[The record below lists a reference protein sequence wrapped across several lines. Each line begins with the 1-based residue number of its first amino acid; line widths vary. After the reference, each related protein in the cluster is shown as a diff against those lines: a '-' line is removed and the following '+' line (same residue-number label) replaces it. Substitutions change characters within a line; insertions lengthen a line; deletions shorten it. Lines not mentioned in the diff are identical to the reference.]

1 MTVHCEDLQV
11 IFARILDRV
20 NRASGSF
27 FVAATLL
34 ARRME
39 VESRIAAMLEEV
51 IPRDFDPKDPV
62 LTGLVEE
69 LRTEAEQH
77 RIFCNELRQNVVA
90 PNSAFI
96 NTVREKQKVIG
107 GLIGKSQQEIVK
119 AIKEIEVAA
128 KAVAL
133 EEAKLD
139 QTPPSKMG
147 AQRQRIEKAQAEH
160 RKKIQNE
167 RLTSQRIQERSVPQ
181 IHIEF
186 SEFDEARLVKQTNSI
201 VYFVESKQRM
211 NEAINSGIANFRGK
225 IDTYDPR
232 DRSHRY
238 VARVVDFSN
247 KTLSETEPDLIAF
260 AVADYVSD
268 GPKDLQFE
276 RGDQIRVLVQHAS
289 GWWEGQLEDKR
300 GLFPRSFIMFPRE
313 DDGKN
318 EPVGAVFLV
327 VNDYQAKR
335 GGEIGM
341 LVGDMVYVEFCQI
354 DKCSGF
360 NMRTGARGFFPLEV
374 LERKIV

>member
-1 MTVHCEDLQV
+1 
-11 IFARILDRV
+11 
-20 NRASGSF
+20 
-27 FVAATLL
+27 
-34 ARRME
+34 ME
-39 VESRIAAMLEEV
+39 VEARIATMLDEI
-51 IPRDFDPKDPV
+51 IPRDVDAKDPV
-62 LTGLVEE
+62 LTAFVEE
-69 LRTEAEQH
+69 LRNEAEQH
-77 RIFCNELRQNVVA
+77 RVFCNDLRQNVVA

-96 NTVREKQKVIG
+96 NAVREKQKVIS
-107 GLIGKSQQEIVK
+107 GLIGRSQQEIVK
-119 AIKEIEVAA
+119 AIKDVELAT

-139 QTPPSKMG
+139 QTPPNKMD
-147 AQRQRIEKAQAEH
+147 AQRQRIAKAQAEH
-160 RKKIQNE
+160 RKKVQNE
-167 RLTSQRIQERSVPQ
+167 RLASQRIQERSVPQ

-201 VYFVESKQRM
+201 VHFMDSRRRM
-211 NEAINSGIANFRGK
+211 NEVINAGIAAFRGK

-232 DRSHRY
+232 DRSQRY
-238 VARVVDFSN
+238 VARVIDISN
-247 KTLSETEPDLIAF
+247 KNLSDAEPDLIAF
-260 AVADYVSD
+260 AIADYVSD

-289 GWWEGQLEDKR
+289 GWWEGELEERR
-300 GLFPRSFIMFPRE
+300 GLFPRSFIMFPRD

-341 LVGDMVYVEFCQI
+341 LVGDMVYVEFCQVE
-354 DKCSGF
+354 KCSGF